1 MKRKVFYSVNITKI
15 VVGIYL
21 VMFTSTITAQTSSRT
36 IKEGNRT
43 IVEETRR
50 SSYGNTYYQY
60 SIADISERV
69 DNIKKKK
76 KEFNYNAEYTYPIRN
91 NPLLMKKEFS
101 ELDQIC
107 LNCFGKNP
115 KKLKPKEVLCF
126 SQALI
131 DDDGSVIC
139 YKIIAKT
146 PLLELF
152 TAKELLNIFDT
163 INSFRFTTPLMK
175 YESTGYLETMLG
187 YF

>member
-1 MKRKVFYSVNITKI
+1 MKTKVFVKAIITI
-15 VVGIYL
+15 FI
-21 VMFTSTITAQTSSRT
+21 VMFTPTITAQTSSRT

-50 SSYGNTYYQY
+50 SSYGNTTYYQY

-76 KEFNYNAEYTYPIRN
+76 KEFNYNAEYTYPVYKN
-91 NPLLMKKEFS
+91 QQLMKDEYKELNS
-101 ELDQIC
+101 LYHTC
-107 LNCFGKNP
+107 LGNNK
-115 KKLKPKEVLCF
+115 KKLSSNDIQYDGK
-126 SQALI
+126 ALI
-131 DDDGSVIC
+131 NDDGSVIC

>member
-1 MKRKVFYSVNITKI
+1 
-15 VVGIYL
+15 
-21 VMFTSTITAQTSSRT
+21 MFASNITAQPSSRT
-36 IKEGNRT
+36 VKEGNRT

-50 SSYGNTYYQY
+50 SSYGNLYYQY
-60 SIADISERV
+60 SVSDISERIN
-69 DNIKKKK
+69 NIKKEK
-76 KEFNYNAEYTYPIRN
+76 KEFNYNAEYTYPVYKN
-91 NPLLMKKEFS
+91 KQLMNAEFKK
-101 ELDQIC
+101 LDS
-107 LNCFGKNP
+107 LYHSCFGNNK
-115 KKLKPKEVLCF
+115 KKLSSNDIQYDGK
-126 SQALI
+126 ALI

-175 YESTGYLETMLG
+175 YESTGYLEATLG

>member
-1 MKRKVFYSVNITKI
+1 MMNFKVQKRNITKI

-21 VMFTSTITAQTSSRT
+21 VMFTSTITAQTSTRT

-43 IVEETRR
+43 IVESTKIEEGRLFC
-50 SSYGNTYYQY
+50 YYTVNDL
-60 SIADISERV
+60 SNRV
-69 DNIKKKK
+69 NAIKQQK
-76 KEFNYNAEYTYPIRN
+76 KEFNYDAKYTYPIRK